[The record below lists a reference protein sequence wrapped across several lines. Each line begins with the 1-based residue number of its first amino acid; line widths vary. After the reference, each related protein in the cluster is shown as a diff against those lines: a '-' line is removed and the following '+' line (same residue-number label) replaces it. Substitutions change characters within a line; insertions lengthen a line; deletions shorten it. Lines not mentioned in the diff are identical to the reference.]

1 MKKNILILF
10 LALQLISCAFPTYV
24 SQDKRIIQTGLDFH
38 NGKWLLNTIDSPYFL
53 DDKLTKTVI
62 KDFTKHL
69 KSNLYYAPK
78 TKGLLLPQNIAF
90 NPTKKELTDL
100 KAGSNFDYFINIKA
114 KVVKEQIGAID
125 FSTHNYPNK
134 EYRNEVLVVTEI
146 YDLNNLE
153 IIYSNTING
162 SVQIVENS
170 NDFYMAKTTNGLI
183 LGAYKKIMK
192 DINKKSI

>member
-10 LALQLISCAFPTYV
+10 LALQFVSCAFPTYV
-24 SQDKRIIQTGLDFH
+24 SQDKRIQTGLDFH
-38 NGKWLLNTIDSPYFL
+38 NGKWLLNTIEAPYFS

-62 KDFTKHL
+62 KDFTKHA
-69 KSNLYYAPK
+69 KTNLYYAPK
-78 TKGLLLPQNIAF
+78 TKGLLLPPNIAF
-90 NPTKKELTDL
+90 NPTKKEITDL

-114 KVVKEQIGAID
+114 KVVKEQIGVID

-134 EYRNEVLVVTEI
+134 EFRNEVLVVVEI

-153 IIYSNTING
+153 IIYSNTMNG